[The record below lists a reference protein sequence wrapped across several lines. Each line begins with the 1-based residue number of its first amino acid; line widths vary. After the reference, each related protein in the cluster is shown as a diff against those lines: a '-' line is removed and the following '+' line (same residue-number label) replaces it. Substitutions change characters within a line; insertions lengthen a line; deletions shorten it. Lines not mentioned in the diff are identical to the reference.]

1 LEDIIVMNEKE
12 KSQSTPI
19 KDQAEELKAP
29 KDLRLLGALVRTA
42 FSSEQTLMSWTRTSV
57 SLFTF
62 GFSIAQFFHYL
73 EEQQG
78 GAQLSAG
85 PRRLGLALISLGIL
99 ALVLAMVEHVHRLRT
114 MQEQGLHRATQY
126 LLPFVS
132 SAVLLAIGILAL
144 LSVYFNW
151 SL

>member
-1 LEDIIVMNEKE
+1 LEDIIVMSEKE
-12 KSQSTPI
+12 KSQSTPT
-19 KDQAEELKAP
+19 KEQAEELKAP
-29 KDLRLLGALVRTA
+29 MDLRLLGALVRTA
-42 FSSEQTLMSWTRTSV
+42 FSSEQTLMSWMRTSV

-62 GFSIAQFFHYL
+62 GFSISH
-73 EEQQG
+73 
-78 GAQLSAG
+78 
-85 PRRLGLALISLGIL
+85 LGIL

-114 MQEQGLHRATQY
+114 MKEQGLQRAAQY
-126 LLPFVS
+126 LLPFGS

>member
-12 KSQSTPI
+12 KSQSTPA
-19 KDQAEELKAP
+19 KKQAEEVKAP
-29 KDLRLLGALVRTA
+29 MDLRLLGALVRTA
-42 FSSEQTLMSWTRTSV
+42 FSSEQTLMSWMRTSV

-62 GFSIAQFFHYL
+62 GFSIAQFFNYL
-73 EEQQG
+73 GEQQG
-78 GAQLSAG
+78 GAQLPAG

-99 ALVLAMVEHVHRLRT
+99 ALVLAIVEHVHRLRT
-114 MQEQGLHRATQY
+114 MQEQGLQRTTQY
-126 LLPFVS
+126 LLPFGS

-144 LSVYFNW
+144 LSVFFNW

>member
-1 LEDIIVMNEKE
+1 M
-12 KSQSTPI
+12 
-19 KDQAEELKAP
+19 
-29 KDLRLLGALVRTA
+29 DLRLLGALVRTA
-42 FSSEQTLMSWTRTSV
+42 FSSEQTLMSWMRTSV

-73 EEQQG
+73 GDQQE

-85 PRRLGLALISLGIL
+85 PRRLGLSLISLGIL

-114 MQEQGLHRATQY
+114 MQEHGLQRFTQY
-126 LLPFVS
+126 LLPLG
-132 SAVLLAIGILAL
+132 SAVTLLVIGIVAFI
-144 LSVYFNW
+144 SIFMNW

>member
-1 LEDIIVMNEKE
+1 MSEKE
-12 KSQSTPI
+12 KSQSTAS
-19 KDQAEELKAP
+19 KEQAEEAKAP
-29 KDLRLLGALVRTA
+29 KDLRFVGALVRTA

-62 GFSIAQFFHYL
+62 GFSISQFFNYL
-73 EEQQG
+73 GEQQG

-99 ALVLAMVEHVHRLRT
+99 ALVFAMIEHVHRIRALQR
-114 MQEQGLHRATQY
+114 QGLQRATQY
-126 LLPFVS
+126 ILPFGS

-144 LSVYFNW
+144 LSIFFNW

>member
-1 LEDIIVMNEKE
+1 MSEKE
-12 KSQSTPI
+12 KSESKPS
-19 KDQAEELKAP
+19 KEEVEDVKAP
-29 KDLRLLGALVRTA
+29 TDLRLVGALVRTA
-42 FSSEQTLMSWTRTSV
+42 FSSEQTLMSWMRTSV

-62 GFSIAQFFHYL
+62 GFSISQFFNYL
-73 EEQQG
+73 GEQQG

-85 PRRLGLALISLGIL
+85 PRRLGIALISLGIL
-99 ALVLAMVEHVHRLRT
+99 ALLLATVEHVHRLRKL
-114 MQEQGLHRATQY
+114 EGQGLQRLKQY
-126 LLPFVS
+126 LLPFGS